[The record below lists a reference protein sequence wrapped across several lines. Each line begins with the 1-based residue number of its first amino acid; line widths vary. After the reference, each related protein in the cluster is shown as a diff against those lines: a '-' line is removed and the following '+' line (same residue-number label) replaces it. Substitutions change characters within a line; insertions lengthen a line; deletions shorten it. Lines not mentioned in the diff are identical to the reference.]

1 MVKKVS
7 VPVEIVTISTGKF
20 RRYMDMA
27 LWKQVLHPDIGGR
40 NLVDMFKVAG
50 GVAQSIRLMRRVK
63 PNAVF
68 AKGGYVSLPI
78 GYAAH
83 LLRIPLIIHD
93 SDARPGLTNRVLS
106 RWASRIATGTPVT
119 NYRYNAELSQHTGVP
134 IDAAFYPYS
143 PEEQKAAK
151 KALGLSVDSPL
162 VAVAGPSLGA
172 KDISNAMVE
181 IAPDLKKKGISVFH
195 VTGKKAFEDIKS
207 KISENSHYKLVPF
220 VYEGLASVFG
230 AADVVVTRASATA
243 LQELAASAKPVI
255 AVPNASL
262 GDQLENAKK
271 YAADGAATV
280 IFDEDLESNPRVLL
294 DKIVE
299 ITTDKKMSDSLS
311 SKIFTYAKR
320 DAAEQV
326 AKLIWESKREGRGK
340 KRRGFMA
347 KK

>member
-1 MVKKVS
+1 
-7 VPVEIVTISTGKF
+7 
-20 RRYMDMA
+20 MDMA

-50 GVAQSIRLMRRVK
+50 GVAQSIRLIRKEK

-83 LLRIPLIIHD
+83 LLRVPLVIHD

-106 RWASRIATGTPVT
+106 RWATKIATGTPIT
-119 NYRYNAELSQHTGVP
+119 NYRYNAEISHHTGVP
-134 IDAAFYPYS
+134 INTAFRPYS
-143 PEEQKAAK
+143 TQEQMAAK
-151 KALGLSVDSPL
+151 ESLGFPQNQPL

-172 KDISNAMVE
+172 KDINKAMVA
-181 IAPDLKKKGISVFH
+181 IGSDLIGKGISVYH
-195 VTGKKAFEDIKS
+195 VTGKHAYEDIKEKLPEHENY
-207 KISENSHYKLVPF
+207 KIVPF
-220 VYEGLASVFG
+220 VYDGMDRLYG
-230 AADVVVTRASATA
+230 AADVVVTRASATS
-243 LQELAASAKPVI
+243 LQELAAAVKTVI

-271 YAADGAATV
+271 YAADGAVEV
-280 IFDEDLESNPRVLL
+280 IFDEQLEENPAILAE
-294 DKIVE
+294 KISE
-299 ITTDKKMSDSLS
+299 LITDKSRSEELS
-311 SKIFTYAKR
+311 KKLSAYAKS

-326 AKLIWESKREGRGK
+326 ARLIWEAKKERRGK
-340 KRRGFMA
+340 KPGGFLA